1 MEVIFR
7 LGLWLKTR
15 FIAISKVI
23 IAIPILYKL
32 LYRYDIKCYIS
43 GYEWLSTPITLILK
57 KLPWLM
63 SDCNLPIFTDNETI
77 TNLAQYESSQEQSDL
92 LKAGLYF
99 SIQPDK
105 ILKSKIFTTFE
116 KIHRSFLN
124 NLTSK
129 ETKSQIKV
137 HLWCLGNSC
146 FYNYEPSPRILS
158 QDRLL
163 QKLRKKKYIFCY
175 NETWSRKWCC
185 QGDQQIY
192 KNAIEEINSD
202 TSKFKKLNEDL
213 TLKREASR
221 QRFLH
226 DLKQKNIFN
235 EYEYDIYYSSGSAP
249 AGIYGTPK
257 MHKFSTSDSFPK
269 LRPIVSSIGTFNY
282 QCNFTKGFFTQY
294 PLVSTPE
301 IWKGAVDNKKVFVAH
316 LMDLCKA
323 FDCLS
328 HELIIAKLNAYGF
341 SFLAV
346 LFMIIYLTGN
356 KELILIMISLDGK
369 KLYFEYLKVLCF
381 FFSMKETEF
390 LTLY

>member
-1 MEVIFR
+1 M
-7 LGLWLKTR
+7 
-15 FIAISKVI
+15 
-23 IAIPILYKL
+23 
-32 LYRYDIKCYIS
+32 
-43 GYEWLSTPITLILK
+43 
-57 KLPWLM
+57 
-63 SDCNLPIFTDNETI
+63 
-77 TNLAQYESSQEQSDL
+77 
-92 LKAGLYF
+92 
-99 SIQPDK
+99 
-105 ILKSKIFTTFE
+105 
-116 KIHRSFLN
+116 
-124 NLTSK
+124 
-129 ETKSQIKV
+129 
-137 HLWCLGNSC
+137 
-146 FYNYEPSPRILS
+146 
-158 QDRLL
+158 
-163 QKLRKKKYIFCY
+163 
-175 NETWSRKWCC
+175 
-185 QGDQQIY
+185 
-192 KNAIEEINSD
+192 
-202 TSKFKKLNEDL
+202 
-213 TLKREASR
+213 
-221 QRFLH
+221 
-226 DLKQKNIFN
+226 KQKNIFN